1 MAKKIKYTIDLER
14 YLYPEVWK
22 IKRNYLNIDGE
33 EPKPGE
39 NKYLSDYDMLMMD
52 EELDPYKVNINTEGL
67 TINTENYTHITL
79 TNRHLDMLYGTLDEF
94 KHEYREDEKKEK
106 KECDKINKNE

>member
-52 EELDPYKVNINTEGL
+52 EELNP
-67 TINTENYTHITL
+67 
-79 TNRHLDMLYGTLDEF
+79 
-94 KHEYREDEKKEK
+94 
-106 KECDKINKNE
+106 